1 MLLGTLARPTKQ
13 FSPRDETIFPPR
25 EDVLKRI
32 IDTKALTTSLLE
44 PRFLDTHM
52 AAVARA
58 LSRASGTNVGVESL
72 MTVAMFC
79 GVGLFA
85 SLLLATYASDLGTA
99 VFSSVA

>member
-1 MLLGTLARPTKQ
+1 MLRGCEALLISAAAGTDSSRRMLLGTLARPTKQ

-44 PRFLDTHM
+44 PRFLEPQM

-58 LSRASGTNVGVESL
+58 FSRTSVTNVHVESL
-72 MTVAMFC
+72 KTFAMVC
-79 GVGLFA
+79 
-85 SLLLATYASDLGTA
+85 A
-99 VFSSVA
+99 V

>member
-44 PRFLDTHM
+44 PRFLESQM

-58 LSRASGTNVGVESL
+58 LSRASGTNVDVESL
-72 MTVAMFC
+72 KTVAMFC
-79 GVGLFA
+79 GVGLFV
-85 SLLLATYASDLGTA
+85 SLLFATYGLDLSAG
-99 VFSSVA
+99 FF